1 MDEKL
6 EYFKKKIL
14 AHLDDLEQKEVLIR
28 QNQIFY
34 LQRVELQFSTL
45 NQK

>member
-14 AHLDDLEQKEVLIR
+14 AHLDDLEQKENAEKKEPINKQTEVWH
-28 QNQIFY
+28 
-34 LQRVELQFSTL
+34 VSG
-45 NQK
+45 